1 MAKAPKKDLNLYTL
15 VVGPK
20 KSTMKKGVLYTILG
34 VTAAVV
40 LVGSYVGVRV
50 YVGAQDRLVEEWT
63 EKANDTDLQEKILDA
78 NEIASDIVVMRTV
91 SNAYDEIRIVI
102 DGSKAYTTDT
112 FVEQL
117 IGCETCILDGM
128 TTQIA
133 DITSITYDGTTLS
146 VTANSVE
153 SRYASFFVQNLQ
165 MLGIFQE
172 IGYSGYSSSNDG
184 YTYTVNGE
192 LTPYEPEESTEE
204 ATP

>member
-102 DGSKAYTTDT
+102 DGSKVYTTDT

-165 MLGIFQE
+165 MLGVF
-172 IGYSGYSSSNDG
+172 
-184 YTYTVNGE
+184 
-192 LTPYEPEESTEE
+192 
-204 ATP
+204 